1 MSFWRKV
8 AVGAREGPGSAPLSP
23 VGKRRL
29 QRLGQGCRLGSEGF
43 GLDGRDRQTPAESG
57 SARRDE
63 GVGQRM
69 GQAGDDDKLAE
80 ASPLTEDF
88 RAFLPRRWVVERSFS
103 WLGQNRRMNKDYERL
118 MATSEVF
125 VYVAM
130 TRLMLKRLAR
140 A

>member
-1 MSFWRKV
+1 VTIDW
-8 AVGAREGPGSAPLSP
+8 
-23 VGKRRL
+23 
-29 QRLGQGCRLGSEGF
+29 
-43 GLDGRDRQTPAESG
+43 QT
-57 SARRDE
+57 
-63 GVGQRM
+63 
-69 GQAGDDDKLAE
+69 LF
-80 ASPLTEDF
+80 PLTKGF
-88 RAFLPRRWVVERSFS
+88 RAFLPRWVVERTFS

>member
-1 MSFWRKV
+1 
-8 AVGAREGPGSAPLSP
+8 
-23 VGKRRL
+23 
-29 QRLGQGCRLGSEGF
+29 
-43 GLDGRDRQTPAESG
+43 
-57 SARRDE
+57 
-63 GVGQRM
+63 M

-130 TRLMLKRLAR
+130 TRLVLKRLAR